1 MLSES
6 SVSLSVTVTVR
17 VMLEPS
23 PSSPLYSPMTTS
35 IASPSSCCNWRI
47 VRLELPCGVITMRL
61 LRGCLTLPLETLW
74 HFTCTLSG
82 ALGNALTCCCQ
93 PLAIS

>member
-47 VRLELPCGVITMRL
+47 VRCKKSSNLLNELDAFQYPIGTIR
-61 LRGCLTLPLETLW
+61 
-74 HFTCTLSG
+74 
-82 ALGNALTCCCQ
+82 
-93 PLAIS
+93 